1 MSTEYEYI
9 PANMCYNAEHKT
21 NFAELDM
28 DTMKAM
34 VSAAKP
40 SDVHDVAHGWADLYH
55 QLVGGTA
62 AEGNGGSGGIKKI
75 FTAAVEEVLQDW
87 EGKAAD
93 QFRAE
98 AQKIAKK
105 ISDGA
110 EYARYTS
117 IAMKNAATILGKI
130 KPEVEAMEKPSAL
143 SSAWDSATDLDRDD
157 SGLRRDLAD
166 GNKTTQEALDA
177 NRDDLSKGKEAQ
189 LDMAVKMEQLG
200 AAYASQSKSMGT
212 WNKHLDE
219 RSDAYPG
226 EPGGSAP
233 VPLLMPPGSSG
244 TSPAARAPGA
254 SGVKGGFSP
263 SGMSNPRTAG
273 INGGIGT
280 APKPGAGVGTG
291 LNGISGGTGTSTG
304 IGAGGSFG
312 KGVLGGGSKVSG
324 SGGIGAASPGLPGA
338 AGGIAGGLA
347 RGGAGAGS
355 RTGRPGMPG
364 TGGGP
369 GGGAN
374 GAKGAKGRGSG
385 LARQKGGVFGAA
397 KGKAGAGPQG
407 GSGLHRS
414 RGGAK
419 AGMAGAPG
427 SRGANSNEEKERGQR
442 PDYLVED
449 EETWTPERNVAPR
462 VIE

>member
-9 PANMCYNAEHKT
+9 PATMCYNAEHKT

-34 VSAAKP
+34 VSASNP
-40 SDVHDVAHGWADLYH
+40 SEVHDVAHGWADLYT
-55 QLVGGTA
+55 QLVGGSAT
-62 AEGNGGSGGIKKI
+62 EGSGGSGGIKKI

-87 EGKAAD
+87 EGSAAD

-117 IAMKNAATILGKI
+117 IAMKNAATVLEKI
-130 KPEVEAMEKPSAL
+130 KPEVEAMEKPSAA
-143 SSAWDSATDLDRDD
+143 SSAWDRATDLDRDD
-157 SGLRRDLAD
+157 SGLKRDLASP
-166 GNKTTQEALDA
+166 NKTTQEALDG

-189 LDMAVKMEQLG
+189 LEMAVKMEQLG
-200 AAYASQSKSMGT
+200 AAYASQSKSMGS
-212 WNKHLDE
+212 WNKVRRDDREH
-219 RSDAYPG
+219 YPG

-233 VPLLMPPGSSG
+233 VPLMMPPDSSG
-244 TSPAARAPGA
+244 TSPAARTPGA
-254 SGVKGGFSP
+254 SGAKGGFTP
-263 SGMSNPRTAG
+263 AGMNNPRTAG
-273 INGGIGT
+273 INGGIGST
-280 APKPGAGVGTG
+280 PRPGAGVGTG
-291 LNGISGGTGTSTG
+291 LNGISGGTGLGTG
-304 IGAGGSFG
+304 IGAGKSFG
-312 KGVLGGGSKVSG
+312 KGVLGGGSKGAGSG
-324 SGGIGAASPGLPGA
+324 SSGAGTPGIPGA

-347 RGGAGAGS
+347 RGAAGAGS
-355 RTGRPGMPG
+355 RAGRPGIPG
-364 TGGGP
+364 MGGGP
-369 GGGAN
+369 GG

-397 KGKAGAGPQG
+397 SGKSGTRPQG
-407 GSGLHRS
+407 GTGLHRS
-414 RGGAK
+414 RGGAQ

-427 SRGANSNEEKERGQR
+427 SRGTNANEEKERGQR